1 MVDASTSYVGMDV
14 HKESV
19 TVARLAP
26 GQQVAEVW
34 EVPNEPRAIRRLA
47 RKLLREAGGGEVSC
61 CYEAGSCGYVLQ
73 RQLRK
78 EDVSC
83 EVVAPSLVPHKPGER
98 IKTDRR
104 DAKKLAF
111 YWRSGMLS
119 VVTPPSLAQEA
130 VRDLV
135 RCREDLRQDLQR
147 SRHRLGKMLLRHG
160 RVYREGNAWT
170 GRHHQWLQELVWE
183 TPEQQRVFLEY
194 RVSIEFLQE
203 RLRDLD
209 RQLGEV
215 ASREPYREP
224 VGWLR
229 CFRGIDTL
237 SAMILL
243 AEVHA
248 IERFDSPRRFM
259 AYLGLVPGE
268 HSSGGSERRTGIT
281 KAGNV
286 HVRRVLV
293 EAAWHYRHHPGL
305 GPSLR
310 RRREGQP
317 PTILRLALQA
327 QQRLHRRYQR
337 LAVTLGKP
345 TPKVVTA
352 IARELA
358 GFLWAALVLI
368 PKSTAN

>member
-1 MVDASTSYVGMDV
+1 MGNASTSYVGMDV
-14 HKESV
+14 HKAWV
-19 TVARLAP
+19 TVARGVP
-26 GQQVAEVW
+26 GQAAVEVW

-47 RKLLREAGGGEVSC
+47 RRLLREAGSGEVSC
-61 CYEAGSCGYVLQ
+61 CYEAGSCGYTLQ
-73 RQLRK
+73 RQLGK
-78 EDVSC
+78 EGIDC
-83 EVVAPSLVPHKPGER
+83 EVVAPSLVPRRPGER

-104 DAKKLAF
+104 DARKLVE
-111 YWRSGMLS
+111 YWRSGMLT
-119 VVTPPSLAQEA
+119 VITPPSLEQEA

-135 RCREDLRQDLQR
+135 RCREDVRQDLQR
-147 SRHRLGKMLLRHG
+147 SRHRLSKLLLRNG
-160 RVYREGNAWT
+160 RVYREGDAWT
-170 GRHHQWLQELVWE
+170 GRHRQWLQELVWE
-183 TPEQQRVFLEY
+183 TAEQPRVLAEY
-194 RVSIEFLQE
+194 RVSIEFLEE
-203 RLRDLD
+203 RLKDID
-209 RQLGEV
+209 RQIAEV
-215 ASREPYREP
+215 AQRAPYREP

-243 AEVHA
+243 TEVHA

-281 KAGNV
+281 KAGNT
-286 HVRRVLV
+286 HVRRMLV

-305 GPSLR
+305 GASLR

-317 PTILRLALQA
+317 ASVLALAHRA

-352 IARELA
+352 VARELA
-358 GFLWAALVLI
+358 GFLWAALVRT
-368 PKSTAN
+368 PKSTSN